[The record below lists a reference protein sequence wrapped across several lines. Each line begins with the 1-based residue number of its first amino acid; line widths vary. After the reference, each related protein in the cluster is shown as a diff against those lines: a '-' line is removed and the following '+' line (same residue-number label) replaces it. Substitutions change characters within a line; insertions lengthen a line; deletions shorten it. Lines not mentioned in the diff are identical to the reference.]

1 MSTTESFSAASTT
14 TSVTESTSE
23 GSVTKT
29 VTTSAD
35 STNPTPVTTF
45 ATSVQPAVFNP
56 FAAIASPLNASTTTG
71 ESSESTAE
79 GEVAPEEESTAE
91 YTPVVKLETVEVK
104 TGEEDDEVLYTQ
116 RCALYRFDGAAGE
129 WKERGKGDVKLL
141 QNKENH
147 KVRILMRQEKTLK
160 ICMNHL
166 VHPDLPYKPNAGS
179 DRSWTW
185 RVRDYA
191 GDEPEGKDET
201 FAIRFRDAD
210 IANAFK
216 AKIDEVK
223 EINAKILKA

>member
-14 TSVTESTSE
+14 TSVSQSTAE
-23 GSVTKT
+23 GT
-29 VTTSAD
+29 VTSTISTSAD
-35 STNPTPVTTF
+35 SNNPTPVTTF
-45 ATSVQPAVFNP
+45 ATSEKPAVFNP
-56 FAAIASPLNASTTTG
+56 FAAIASPAAATATETT
-71 ESSESTAE
+71 ETAE

-91 YTPVVKLETVEVK
+91 YTPVVKLEAVEVK

-116 RCALYRFDGAAGE
+116 RAALYRFDLGAGE

-141 QNKENH
+141 QNKDNH
-147 KVRILMRQEKTLK
+147 KVRILLRQEKTLK

-166 VHPDLPYKPNAGS
+166 VHPDLPFKPNAGS

-223 EINAKILKA
+223 EVNAKLLKA